1 MAKKARQRISYG
13 LFPPFPLF
21 VCIGYL
27 DLCYHNKPRKCH
39 ESHGMWMRDPLKY
52 LFIIPSRAYNRLLCP
67 SQSHTYFTHAPGLL
81 TQ

>member
-52 LFIIPSRAYNRLLCP
+52 LLYRVELIIDCSAPHNLIPISRMPQVC
-67 SQSHTYFTHAPGLL
+67 
-81 TQ
+81 